1 MDLAKVKHVDAS
13 MARPLGQT
21 PPLLSQSGQCPNY
34 ALYTS
39 HRASL
44 QNNGHGALS
53 VLSI

>member
-1 MDLAKVKHVDAS
+1 MGLAEVKHVDAS

-21 PPLLSQSGQCPNY
+21 PLMSQSGQCPNY